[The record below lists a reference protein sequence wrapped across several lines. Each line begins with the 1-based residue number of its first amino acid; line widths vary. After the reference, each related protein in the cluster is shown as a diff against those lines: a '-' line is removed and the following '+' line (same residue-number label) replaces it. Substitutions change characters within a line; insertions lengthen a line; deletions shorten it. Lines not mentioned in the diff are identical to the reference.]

1 MQMRLKNFF
10 FCGILKENLTYAEA
24 NKMKNRGMLQIVVD
38 KKTMEIPLNTI
49 LYIIMEGNN
58 ALVHLQSGQVYQ
70 SRITLAEIESLLD
83 DYFIKVKRGCM
94 VSVTAI
100 HNITDKVN
108 LVNGETLDYAYRH
121 RTELIAKFH
130 HKQEGL
136 IRYFNE
142 SVSLNTKEEYHKH
155 YELFDS
161 LPIAFCDIEMIFD
174 EKFQA
179 IDWIFRYAN
188 QSLAELE
195 HIPLDKLLGKQFG
208 ALFPNMDVKWLR
220 TYERAALFGET
231 IKIID
236 YSREIDAYLDII
248 CFPTFK
254 GHCGCILFDIS
265 KINSYR
271 QATEAEKAMIAFFN
285 KLMNAD

>member
-1 MQMRLKNFF
+1 
-10 FCGILKENLTYAEA
+10 
-24 NKMKNRGMLQIVVD
+24 MKNRGALKLVVE
-38 KKTMEIPLNTI
+38 KKTIEIPLDTI
-49 LYIIMEGNN
+49 LYVIMEGNN

-83 DYFIKVKRGCM
+83 DNFIKVKRGCM
-94 VSVTAI
+94 VSVFAI

-108 LVNGETLDYAYRH
+108 LVNGESLDYASRH
-121 RTELIAKFH
+121 RTELITKFH
-130 HKQEGL
+130 HKQERL

-142 SVSLNTKEEYHKH
+142 SVSLNTEEEYHKH

-174 EKFQA
+174 GKFQA

-195 HIPLDKLLGKQFG
+195 KLPLNKLLGNRFG
-208 ALFPNMDVKWLR
+208 TLFPNMDVKWLR

-236 YSREIDAYLDII
+236 YSPEIDAYLDII

-271 QATEAEKAMIAFFN
+271 QATDAEKAMMTFFTR
-285 KLMNAD
+285 LMNAD